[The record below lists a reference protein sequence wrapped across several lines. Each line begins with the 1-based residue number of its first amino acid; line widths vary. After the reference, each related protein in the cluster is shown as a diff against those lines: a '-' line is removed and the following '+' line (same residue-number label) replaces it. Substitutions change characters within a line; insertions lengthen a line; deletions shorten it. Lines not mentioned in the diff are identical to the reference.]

1 MNKQEAIGKYKVG
14 QKVAI
19 HSYIDAIDIEN
30 VSDIENKTTLRIK
43 TPVKTISVNP
53 KYEEVVTDFN
63 KSKPVVPQFVA
74 DWYEE
79 NKDYF
84 EWNLYNLCVDFHARK
99 LNEDLSTWFRYINNK
114 PIETLVMMHKF
125 GYEVEKEKLYDDNTN
140 TTPSHYQGTIQP
152 IDLINAQDLN
162 FNLGNVVKYVC
173 RAGKKQGENVL
184 SDLEKAQNYINYEIE
199 RIKKN
204 E

>member
-1 MNKQEAIGKYKVG
+1 MNKQEEIRNYKVG

-19 HSYIDAIDIEN
+19 YGYIDAIDIEN
-30 VSDIENKTTLRIK
+30 ISDIENTTTLRIK

-53 KYEEVVTDFN
+53 KYEEVVTDLN

-125 GYEVEKEKLYDDNTN
+125 GYV
-140 TTPSHYQGTIQP
+140 
-152 IDLINAQDLN
+152 
-162 FNLGNVVKYVC
+162 
-173 RAGKKQGENVL
+173 
-184 SDLEKAQNYINYEIE
+184 IE
-199 RIKKN
+199 
-204 E
+204 EG

>member
-19 HSYIDAIDIEN
+19 YGYIDAIDIEN
-30 VSDIENKTTLRIK
+30 VSDIENTTTLRIK
-43 TPVKTISVNP
+43 TPVKTISINP

-84 EWNLYNLCVDFHARK
+84 EWNLYNLCIDFHERK
-99 LNEDLSTWFRYINNK
+99 LQEDLHKWFTDINNQA
-114 PIETLVMMHKF
+114 IETLVMMHKF
-125 GYEVEKEKLYDDNTN
+125 GYV
-140 TTPSHYQGTIQP
+140 
-152 IDLINAQDLN
+152 
-162 FNLGNVVKYVC
+162 
-173 RAGKKQGENVL
+173 
-184 SDLEKAQNYINYEIE
+184 IE
-199 RIKKN
+199 
-204 E
+204 EG

>member
-19 HSYIDAIDIEN
+19 HGYIDAIDIEN
-30 VSDIENKTTLRIK
+30 VSDIENTTTLRIK
-43 TPVKTISVNP
+43 TPVKTISINP

-84 EWNLYNLCVDFHARK
+84 EWNLYNLCIDFHERK
-99 LNEDLSTWFRYINNK
+99 LQEDLHKWFTDINNQA
-114 PIETLVMMHKF
+114 IETLVMMHKF
-125 GYEVEKEKLYDDNTN
+125 GYV
-140 TTPSHYQGTIQP
+140 
-152 IDLINAQDLN
+152 
-162 FNLGNVVKYVC
+162 
-173 RAGKKQGENVL
+173 
-184 SDLEKAQNYINYEIE
+184 IE
-199 RIKKN
+199 
-204 E
+204 EG